1 MDKIG
6 VFFFKS
12 GSESSVRFNAI
23 KKISEICGI
32 CVSLWSKAA
41 ESIREI

>member
-6 VFFFKS
+6 VLFFKS

-23 KKISEICGI
+23 KKIQRD
-32 CVSLWSKAA
+32 L
-41 ESIREI
+41 